1 MSGFPEGH
9 QVNADR
15 PRSPPRRQRACLP
28 CTKAKARCNFEG
40 NKLENGCDRCRRLRI
55 ACTPQTKRSLRRPR
69 QVKSSQEPHSEGSS
83 TARVATSTLDTNC
96 RNHTFACGQ
105 WGISHSE
112 YPSTTTS
119 VQSPQ
124 NPTPL
129 DRGYETSSTIEDR
142 RPQLSSTPVQH
153 PASLPRNPRPLIS
166 GVTGNAQSNPGF
178 GISWAQA
185 EQAVAHFKSGYI
197 PHFPF
202 VALDPEIS
210 AQQLLR
216 DKPLLFRVILLAAGR
231 LTLAKQREIRR
242 SINAYIGQHVLV
254 MEERDIGL
262 LQGLITYIAWGHH
275 DFYMDRTI
283 TQLIYL
289 AAGYVHSLGITHHS
303 YYADQWAMVALSPKN
318 AKEVLSRYSHAAV
331 EPDSRTL
338 EGQRAFL
345 GSFYV
350 LSINCSQFGRRNG
363 FRSEYVGYC
372 LESLGRSAEYRSDFH
387 LIKMMEF
394 RQFTQRIA
402 EEFPSV
408 LDLGSGKVFT
418 VEISDKMQSMR
429 LQLDQLFEN
438 ISREHPTFVLLWI
451 TQLSILSR
459 LYLPATYMI
468 AETEEASSHQLQ
480 CMLSGL
486 QIARS
491 FFTTLLSLG
500 PERLLRCPFIVLTD
514 LALVIVASARL
525 LLVDIDGWNLEDAR
539 KTLDFVSTLDKNISL
554 LAATKRLSD
563 QRAAETTAT
572 YPSSFAQNTP
582 EDEANDPWIQYI
594 EKILTIKTWYEQQI
608 TVAVEG
614 TGEHQ
619 ETYRQPALMSL
630 TNTQSWN
637 HFFLGLLG
645 NDSWNFD
652 F

>member
-1 MSGFPEGH
+1 MSGFPDGH
-9 QVNADR
+9 QVNTDR

-40 NKLENGCDRCRRLRI
+40 NKLENGCDRCRRLQI
-55 ACTPQTKRSLRRPR
+55 ACTPQTKRSLRKPR
-69 QVKSSQEPHSEGSS
+69 QVKSSRS
-83 TARVATSTLDTNC
+83 TARATTSTLDTNH
-96 RNHTFACGQ
+96 RIHTFASDQ
-105 WGISHSE
+105 WSISHSE
-112 YPSTTTS
+112 SPSTTTTS
-119 VQSPQ
+119 
-124 NPTPL
+124 TPP
-129 DRGYETSSTIEDR
+129 DSNRGYETSSTTDNGHAR
-142 RPQLSSTPVQH
+142 HSLTPVQLA
-153 PASLPRNPRPLIS
+153 ASLRRNPRPPVL

-185 EQAVAHFKSGYI
+185 EQAVSRFKSGYI

-202 VALDPEIS
+202 VALDPDIT

-231 LTLAKQREIRR
+231 LTLAKQRELRR

-254 MEERDIGL
+254 LEERDIGL
-262 LQGLITYIAWGHH
+262 LQGLITFIAWGHH
-275 DFYMDRTI
+275 DFYIDRKV

-289 AAGYVHSLGITHHS
+289 AAGYVHSLGITHHPYS
-303 YYADQWAMVALSPKN
+303 ADQWAMVTLSPKN
-318 AKEVLSRYSHAAV
+318 AKEELSRYSHATV

-338 EGQRAFL
+338 EAQRAFL

-350 LSINCSQFGRRNG
+350 LSINSSQFGRCNT

-372 LESLGRSAEYRSDFH
+372 LESLGCTAEYRSDFH

-408 LDLGSGKVFT
+408 LDLGSGTVFT
-418 VEISDKMQSMR
+418 VEVSDKMHAMR
-429 LQLDQLFEN
+429 LQVDQLFEN
-438 ISREHPTFVLLWI
+438 VSSEHPTFVLLWL

-468 AETEEASSHQLQ
+468 AETEEALSHQLQ

-486 QIARS
+486 QVAQS
-491 FFTTLLSLG
+491 FFSTLFSLG
-500 PERLLRCPFIVLTD
+500 SERLLRCPFIALTD
-514 LALVIVASARL
+514 LALVIVATARL

-539 KTLDFVSTLDKNISL
+539 KKLDFVSTLDKNIEL
-554 LAATKRLSD
+554 LTATKRLSD
-563 QRAAETTAT
+563 ERAAETTAT

-594 EKILTIKTWYEQQI
+594 ERITTIKIWYEQQI
-608 TVAVEG
+608 SATVGG
-614 TGEHQ
+614 TREPQ
-619 ETYRQPALMSL
+619 ETDRHPALGSL

>member
-1 MSGFPEGH
+1 MSASPDGR
-9 QVNADR
+9 QVDADR

-69 QVKSSQEPHSEGSS
+69 QVKPSQPPHNDSI
-83 TARVATSTLDTNC
+83 TTTHIVTSTLDANYG
-96 RNHTFACGQ
+96 NGAFVASQ

-112 YPSTTTS
+112 SSSTAS

-124 NPTPL
+124 NPTL
-129 DRGYETSSTIEDR
+129 QDRGYETSSTIDDR
-142 RPQLSSTPVQH
+142 HPQTLSTSIQH
-153 PASLPRNPRPLIS
+153 PPSLQRAPRSSIS
-166 GVTGNAQSNPGF
+166 GVAGNAQSSPGF
-178 GISWAQA
+178 GISWPQA

-197 PHFPF
+197 HHFPF
-202 VALDPEIS
+202 VAQDPDIS

-216 DKPLLFRVILLAAGR
+216 DKPLLFRVVLLVAGR

-254 MEERDIGL
+254 LEEQDVGL
-262 LQGLITYIAWGHH
+262 LQGLVTYIAWGQH
-275 DFYMDRTI
+275 DFYIDRKI
-283 TQLIYL
+283 TQLVYL
-289 AAGYVHSLGITHHS
+289 AAGYVHSLGITHHPYS
-303 YYADQWAMVALSPKN
+303 ADEWAMVSLSPKN
-318 AKEVLSRYSHAAV
+318 AKERFSRYSHAPA

-338 EGQRAFL
+338 EEMRAFL
-345 GSFYV
+345 GCFYV
-350 LSINCSQFGRRNG
+350 LSINSSQFGRRNA
-363 FRSEYVGYC
+363 FRMEYVGYC
-372 LESLGRSAEYRSDFH
+372 LECLGRSAEYRSDFH

-402 EEFPSV
+402 EEFPSL
-408 LDLGSGKVFT
+408 LDIGSGKVFT
-418 VEISDKMQSMR
+418 VEISAKMQSMR

-438 ISREHPTFVLLWI
+438 VSREHPTFVLLWI

-459 LYLPATYMI
+459 LYLPATYMR

-480 CMLSGL
+480 CMLSSL

-491 FFTTLLSLG
+491 FFNTLFSLG
-500 PERLLRCPFIVLTD
+500 PERLLRCPFIFLTD
-514 LALVIVASARL
+514 LALVIVATARL
-525 LLVDIDGWNLEDAR
+525 LLVDIDGWDLVNAR
-539 KTLDFVSTLDKNISL
+539 KTVDFVSTLDKNLSL
-554 LAATKRLSD
+554 LAATKRLRD
-563 QRAAETTAT
+563 ERAAETTAT

-594 EKILTIKTWYEQQI
+594 EKIMTVKTWYEHQI
-608 TVAVEG
+608 ATGNEG
-614 TGEHQ
+614 TC
-619 ETYRQPALMSL
+619 QPQDTEKPPPVLSLL

-645 NDSWNFD
+645 NESWNFD

>member
-1 MSGFPEGH
+1 MSGFPDGH
-9 QVNADR
+9 QVNPDR

-55 ACTPQTKRSLRRPR
+55 ACTPQTKKSLRRPR
-69 QVKSSQEPHSEGSS
+69 QVNEGSS
-83 TARVATSTLDTNC
+83 TTRVVTSTLDTDC
-96 RNHTFACGQ
+96 RNHTFAYGQ
-105 WGISHSE
+105 WGTSHSAS
-112 YPSTTTS
+112 PSTTTS

-124 NPTPL
+124 NPTPS
-129 DRGYETSSTIEDR
+129 DRGYETSSTIDDR
-142 RPQLSSTPVQH
+142 RPQLSSTRVQH
-153 PASLPRNPRPLIS
+153 PASLQRNPRLLAS

-216 DKPLLFRVILLAAGR
+216 DKPLLFRVILLTAGR
-231 LTLAKQREIRR
+231 LTLAKKREIRR

-275 DFYMDRTI
+275 DFYIDRTI
-283 TQLIYL
+283 TQLVYL

-350 LSINCSQFGRRNG
+350 LSINCLQFGRRNA

-438 ISREHPTFVLLWI
+438 VSREHPTFGKSYLSVAEQKVLFSCSNI
-451 TQLSILSR
+451 SINWHCK
-459 LYLPATYMI
+459 
-468 AETEEASSHQLQ
+468 TEEASSHQLQ

-500 PERLLRCPFIVLTD
+500 PERLLRCPYIVLTD

-554 LAATKRLSD
+554 LAATKQLSD
-563 QRAAETTAT
+563 ERAAETAAT

-594 EKILTIKTWYEQQI
+594 EKVRTIKTWYEQQI
-608 TVAVEG
+608 AVAVEG

-619 ETYRQPALMSL
+619 ETDRQPALGSL